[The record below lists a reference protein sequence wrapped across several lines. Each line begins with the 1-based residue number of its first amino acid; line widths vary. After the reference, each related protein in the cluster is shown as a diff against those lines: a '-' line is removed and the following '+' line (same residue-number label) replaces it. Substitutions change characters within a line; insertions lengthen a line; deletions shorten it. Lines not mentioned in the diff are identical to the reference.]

1 MLARAVVG
9 RDGRARLAN
18 AMRGTVRQA
27 CLVAPC
33 ANTIAEAK
41 RRERSAEL
49 GHDEREVANWRR
61 VDARLKLWQNGNVNR
76 HTRLV
81 APVFQAAVTHM
92 LLPEIHHVA
101 TRGSCE

>member
-1 MLARAVVG
+1 
-9 RDGRARLAN
+9 
-18 AMRGTVRQA
+18 MRGTVRQA

-33 ANTIAEAK
+33 ANTIAEAE

-61 VDARLKLWQNGNVNR
+61 GDARLKLWQHVNR
-76 HTRLV
+76 HARLV

-92 LLPEIHHVA
+92 LPPEIHHVA